1 MMNACS
7 CGELKSHVIIRRST
21 ADGAIACLWSD
32 GYVSN
37 RLGASVV
44 GKFEAKTDR
53 QRESMRAAFEEVG
66 LLDWAELPRFVRE
79 WKRARKLVGA
89 TDVTARAEVWRRMT
103 PPTKAAPEGADSLY
117 RESSCNMGTHDRPSL
132 IRVR

>member
-1 MMNACS
+1 GDGPMMNACS

-21 ADGAIACLWSD
+21 ADGRIACLWSD

-53 QRESMRAAFEEVG
+53 QRASMRAAFEEVG

-89 TDVTARAEVWRRMT
+89 TRNTYQSIDAALAVAR
-103 PPTKAAPEGADSLY
+103 SLLG
-117 RESSCNMGTHDRPSL
+117 SGS
-132 IRVR
+132 